1 MAKSKTLVCNLCFE
15 DMTYAT
21 AYKVSRHMHRTAPD
35 MGVYYTYYCEAC
47 TELTETYKQIIKKPK
62 KKK

>member
-1 MAKSKTLVCNLCFE
+1 MAKTRTIVCNECFE
-15 DMTYAT
+15 DVKSSEV
-21 AYKVSRHMHRTAPD
+21 YKVTRDMHRGYPD

-62 KKK
+62 KRK

>member
-1 MAKSKTLVCNLCFE
+1 MAKSRTIICNECFE
-15 DMTYAT
+15 EIKQSEAF
-21 AYKVSRHMHRTAPD
+21 KVTRHMHKSAPG
-35 MGVYYTYYCEAC
+35 MGEYYTYYCEAC